1 MGGGGREVTR
11 PRPRHAEGG
20 QGAPGRRD
28 RLGQRLEGEVDLNL
42 PTLVDLGCAAVATAR
57 PGTVGYSDKIG
68 ATNTHR
74 LSPRQTQIYRKLDN
88 NVS

>member
-1 MGGGGREVTR
+1 MTR

-28 RLGQRLEGEVDLNL
+28 RLGERLEGEVDLDL
-42 PTLVDLGCAAVATAR
+42 PTLVDLGGAAVATAG
-57 PGTVGYSDKIG
+57 PGTVGYSDEIC

-74 LSPRQTQIYRKLDN
+74 LSPRQTQLARKLDD